1 MSGIAPSLQTIQN
14 ITFVT
19 SNIASILYGA
29 YICLALTNIYYLLHK
44 KSPLLLTYTI
54 LLLCVST
61 VYTGVTVNYSQKQI
75 IDDPTNQ
82 DLLSVGP
89 KVIVRDSAYS
99 INTWLVDGYSLFRC
113 YIIWVGRYQ
122 TAVMTVPILIYLGS
136 VGTSIALLVFS
147 ANPGAN
153 YSTRIVQ
160 VFGTANWSLSL
171 SLNVILTALIAGRL
185 LRYRSRLRNVFG
197 LGNDKLYTAIL
208 AASVESA
215 ALYAMFE
222 VMVLASFLTN
232 SLSEQILFAMTG
244 NVQVIAPNLI
254 ILRVAKGI
262 SFASKNSV
270 NSALS
275 AVEFTPPGKST
286 VTSLGSSTQIAE
298 KAEPYCPHCS
308 CGAKN
313 KTQSSL
319 LARSSPDLGPST

>member
-14 ITFVT
+14 ITFVA

-54 LLLCVST
+54 SLLCVTT
-61 VYTGVTVNYSQKQI
+61 VYMGVAVNYSQKQI
-75 IDDPTNQ
+75 IDDPTGQ

-89 KVIVRDSAYS
+89 EVVVDSAYS

-153 YSTRIVQ
+153 YSTHTVQ

-171 SLNVILTALIAGRL
+171 SLNVVLTALIAGRL

-208 AASVESA
+208 AISVESA

-222 VMVLASFLTN
+222 VMILASFLTN
-232 SLSEQILFAMTG
+232 SLSEDIFFPMTG

-254 ILRVAKGI
+254 ILRIAKGI
-262 SFASKNSV
+262 SFASKSSV

-275 AVEFTPPGKST
+275 TVEFTPPGKST
-286 VTSLGSSTQIAE
+286 VTSMGSSTQIGE
-298 KAEPYCPHCS
+298 KAEPYCSYCS
-308 CGAKN
+308 CGEKN

-319 LARSSPDLGPST
+319 LARSSPDLGLSA